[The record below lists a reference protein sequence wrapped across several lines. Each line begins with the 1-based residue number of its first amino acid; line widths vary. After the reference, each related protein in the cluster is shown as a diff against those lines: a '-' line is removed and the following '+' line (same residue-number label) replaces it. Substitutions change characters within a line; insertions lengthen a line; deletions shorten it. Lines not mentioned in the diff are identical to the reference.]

1 MVWVGVV
8 WWVVTSALWP
18 CTVRTYSTYIVCIQ
32 YIGMYVCMFICCS
45 VTCAVMGPF
54 AFPLSRKWQGSSS
67 WLPSATQSWPMWMRV
82 SAAAL
87 ATTRHTLLPHSGSPN
102 LSCLPLASSISA
114 FILPCVFFHL
124 YTPSSPSTA
133 PLCLPSTSSAP
144 HPTALFSHLSGQQKI
159 AFSTTPSPLTRLP
172 LLVLLRTLGT
182 YSL

>member
-1 MVWVGVV
+1 MVGCDE
-8 WWVVTSALWP
+8 
-18 CTVRTYSTYIVCIQ
+18 CTVAMHSMYIQ
-32 YIGMYVCMFICCS
+32 YVYSMYTVHRYVCMFICCS
-45 VTCAVMGPF
+45 VTGAVMGPF

-87 ATTRHTLLPHSGSPN
+87 ATTCHTLHPHSGSPN

-144 HPTALFSHLSGQQKI
+144 HPTELSSHTSLANRQL
-159 AFSTTPSPLTRLP
+159 PSVQRPVP
-172 LLVLLRTLGT
+172 
-182 YSL
+182 